1 MNPSS
6 LRAVNQNAGARVPVA
21 IYATLPF
28 MDMILGMGAAALV
41 ILAFW
46 GFTAALERVDLFI
59 ATTREKTRRVK
70 QLSVTPPPVR
80 RP

>member
-1 MNPSS
+1 
-6 LRAVNQNAGARVPVA
+6 
-21 IYATLPF
+21 

-46 GFTAALERVDLFI
+46 GFTAALERLDLFI